1 MLRHKLNCCAYRPV
15 ASVIFSVTLGLLS
28 ACTPFSSSTGQIQG
42 NTTSLAGLQEM
53 GIPTPVSK
61 SEKTNKK
68 IRYQAIQET
77 ALSLGAQSGLA
88 WESKNID
95 EQLAR
100 QESVLAKI
108 YNFNALILDHNIL
121 PPVLLEGRNILNL
134 ADTSTIRVADRRY
147 KIARQACFVTT
158 APDWRQYLWMDYTQ
172 PENPSDSLLPKDT
185 TEQQIWDYYT
195 AIGWAEGVKQ
205 AGVIFS
211 NNVARLKEDF
221 NGMILYRKLLAQ
233 NMVSPP
239 FVANTDLGVTGDS
252 AEINIDDRVLRIT
265 ALPQLD
271 ADSSHWNAV
280 VAKNKQE
287 VIQYDKMGKLA
298 AEHPILSL
306 TGAPTSSQWQPVIS
320 NMSDNE

>member
-1 MLRHKLNCCAYRPV
+1 MLRHKFVLKLVVYAML
-15 ASVIFSVTLGLLS
+15 SVTLGWLT
-28 ACTPFSSSTGQIQG
+28 ACTPFSSSTGEVRG
-42 NTTSLAGLQEM
+42 NTTSLEGIQEM
-53 GIPTPVSK
+53 GIPTPISK
-61 SEKTNKK
+61 SEKPNKK

-100 QESVLAKI
+100 QESTLEKI
-108 YNFNALILDHNIL
+108 YAFNALILDHNIL

-158 APDWRQYLWMDYTQ
+158 APNWRQYLWMDYTQ
-172 PENPSDSLLPKDT
+172 PEKPSDTLLPEDK

-195 AIGWAEGVKQ
+195 AIGWSEGVKQ

-239 FVANTDLGVTGDS
+239 FVANTDLGVTGDA

-280 VAKNKQE
+280 VAKNRQE
-287 VIQYDKMGKLA
+287 VMHYDKMEKLA
-298 AEHPILSL
+298 AEHSITISTNTATPPPSK
-306 TGAPTSSQWQPVIS
+306 WQPVIS
-320 NMSDNE
+320 YMPENE

>member
-1 MLRHKLNCCAYRPV
+1 MPRLKPV
-15 ASVIFSVTLGLLS
+15 SYAVLGITFGLLS
-28 ACTPFSSSTGQIQG
+28 ACTPFASSTGEVQG
-42 NTTSLAGLQEM
+42 DTTSLAGLQKM
-53 GIPTPVSK
+53 GIPTPLSK
-61 SEKTNKK
+61 AEKPNKK

-100 QESVLAKI
+100 QEDVLAKI

-158 APDWRQYLWMDYTQ
+158 APNWRQYLWMDYTK

-205 AGVIFS
+205 ASVIFS

-252 AEINIDDRVLRIT
+252 GEINIDDRVLRIT

-271 ADSSHWNAV
+271 TDSSHWNAI
-280 VAKNKQE
+280 VAKNRQE
-287 VIQYDKMGKLA
+287 VMQYDRMEKLA
-298 AEHPILSL
+298 TEHSI
-306 TGAPTSSQWQPVIS
+306 AISSNASTPPPNQWQPVIS
-320 NMSDNE
+320 YMPENE